1 MIRDGHYNLVG
12 VTIRTTITISTAG
25 LVLEKPLIRALQ
37 LIIQNDA
44 TDRAPRATRRS
55 THGSKRDTG
64 ERRGSVVAY

>member
-1 MIRDGHYNLVG
+1 
-12 VTIRTTITISTAG
+12 
-25 LVLEKPLIRALQ
+25 LIRALQ